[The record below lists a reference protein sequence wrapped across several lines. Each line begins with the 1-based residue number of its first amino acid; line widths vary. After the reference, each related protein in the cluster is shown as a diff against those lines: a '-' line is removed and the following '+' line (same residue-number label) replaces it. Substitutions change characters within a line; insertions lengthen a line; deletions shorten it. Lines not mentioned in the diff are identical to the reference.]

1 MKFRDRMEWIFRI
14 ALLAFILMSVAF
26 LSAIT
31 AMRFAIQGREVVM
44 PNVVGQKMPEAE
56 QMLRGRGIGVQVEDR
71 TYNPVPV
78 DMVLRQSP
86 PPGMKVKVGQS
97 AHVIVSLGP
106 QSATIPPLIDL
117 TLRTARIELL
127 RGGLQTGEVSSAYLG
142 GTGNDVVLQQDPAP
156 GTSNVTSPHVDM
168 LVSLGQRPAAYVMP
182 ELIGQSLNEA
192 ESKLTGIGL
201 KSPKLTLTPL
211 PGGLH
216 GTVLGQTPARG
227 ARLEASTQV
236 ELQIAE

>member
-1 MKFRDRMEWIFRI
+1 
-14 ALLAFILMSVAF
+14 
-26 LSAIT
+26 
-31 AMRFAIQGREVVM
+31 
-44 PNVVGQKMPEAE
+44 VG
-56 QMLRGRGIGVQVEDR
+56 MLVEDR
-71 TYNPVPV
+71 TYSPAAV
-78 DMVLRQSP
+78 DMVIRQTP
-86 PPGMKVKVGQS
+86 PSGMKVKVGQS

-117 TLRTARIELL
+117 SLRAARIELL
-127 RGGLQTGEVSSAYLG
+127 RSGLQAGEVSSAYLAG
-142 GTGNDVVLQQDPAP
+142 SGNEIVLQQDPAP

-168 LVSLGQRPAAYVMP
+168 LVSLGPRAAAYVMP
-182 ELIGQSLNEA
+182 ELVGQSLNEA

-216 GTVLGQTPARG
+216 GTVVGQTPSRG
-227 ARLEASTQV
+227 ARMDASTQV

>member
-44 PNVVGQKMPEAE
+44 PNVVGQKIPEAE
-56 QMLRGRGIGVQVEDR
+56 QMLRGRGVGVQVEDR
-71 TYNPVPV
+71 TYNPAPV
-78 DMVLRQSP
+78 DMVIRQSP

-117 TLRTARIELL
+117 TLRAARIELL
-127 RGGLQTGEVSSAYLG
+127 RGGLQAGEVSSAYLG
-142 GTGNDVVLQQDPAP
+142 GAGNEVVLQQDPAP

-168 LVSLGQRPAAYVMP
+168 LVSLGPRPAAYVMP

>member
-1 MKFRDRMEWIFRI
+1 MKFRERMEWIFRI

-44 PNVVGQKMPEAE
+44 PNVVGRKVLEAQ
-56 QMLRGRGIGVQVEDR
+56 QMLRGRGVGLQVEDR
-71 TYNPVPV
+71 TYNPAVA
-78 DMVLRQSP
+78 DMVIRQTP

-97 AHVIVSLGP
+97 AHVILSLGP
-106 QSATIPPLIDL
+106 QSATIPTLTDL
-117 TLRTARIELL
+117 SLRAARIELL
-127 RGGLQTGEVSSAYLG
+127 RSGLQTGEVSSAYLG
-142 GTGNDVVLQQDPAP
+142 GADNDIVLQQDPAA

-168 LVSLGQRPAAYVMP
+168 LVSLGPRPPAYVMP

-201 KSPKLTLTPL
+201 RSPKLTLTPL

-216 GTVLGQTPARG
+216 GTVVGQTPARG
-227 ARLEASTQV
+227 ARIEAGTQV

>member
-106 QSATIPPLIDL
+106 QSATIPTLIDL

-168 LVSLGQRPAAYVMP
+168 LVSLGPRPAAYVMP

>member
-1 MKFRDRMEWIFRI
+1 MKFRDRLEWIFRI

-26 LSAIT
+26 LSALT

-44 PNVVGQKMPEAE
+44 PNVVGEKTVEA
-56 QMLRGRGIGVQVEDR
+56 QQQLQGRGLGMLIEDR
-71 TYNPVPV
+71 TYTPAGV
-78 DMVLRQSP
+78 DLVIRQTP

-106 QSATIPPLIDL
+106 QKATIPPLDDL
-117 TLRTARIELL
+117 SIRAARIELL
-127 RGGLQTGEVSSAYLG
+127 RSGLQTGEISSAYLP
-142 GTGNDVVLQQDPAP
+142 GTSNDVVLQQDPAP

-168 LVSLGQRPAAYVMP
+168 LVSLGPRPFAYMMP
-182 ELIGQSLNEA
+182 ELVGQSLNEA
-192 ESKLTGIGL
+192 ESKLTGIGM

-216 GTVLGQTPARG
+216 GTVVGQSPARG
-227 ARLEASTQV
+227 ARIDTATQV
-236 ELQIAE
+236 DLQIAE

>member
-56 QMLRGRGIGVQVEDR
+56 QMLRGRGVGVQVEDR
-71 TYNPVPV
+71 TYNPTPV
-78 DMVLRQSP
+78 DMVIRQSP

-117 TLRTARIELL
+117 TLRAARIELL
-127 RGGLQTGEVSSAYLG
+127 RGGLQAGEVSSAYLG
-142 GTGNDVVLQQDPAP
+142 GAGNDVVLQQDPAP

-192 ESKLTGIGL
+192 ESKLTGIVL
-201 KSPKLTLTPL
+201 KSPRLTLTPL

>member
-1 MKFRDRMEWIFRI
+1 MKFRERMEWIFRI

-44 PNVVGQKMPEAE
+44 PNVVGQKVLGAQ
-56 QMLRGRGIGVQVEDR
+56 QMLRGRGVGIQVEDR
-71 TYNPVPV
+71 TYNPALLDTVI
-78 DMVLRQSP
+78 RQTP

-97 AHVIVSLGP
+97 AHVILSLGP
-106 QSATIPPLIDL
+106 QSAIIPTLTDL
-117 TLRTARIELL
+117 SLRAARIELL
-127 RGGLQTGEVSSAYLG
+127 RSGLQAGEVSSAYLG
-142 GTGNDVVLQQDPAP
+142 GTGNDAVLQQDPAG

-168 LVSLGQRPAAYVMP
+168 LVSLGPRPAAYVMP
-182 ELIGQSLNEA
+182 ELVGQSLNEA

-216 GTVLGQTPARG
+216 GTVVGQTPSRG
-227 ARLEASTQV
+227 ARIETSAQV

>member
-106 QSATIPPLIDL
+106 QSATIPTLIDL

-142 GTGNDVVLQQDPAP
+142 GAGNDVVLQQDPAP

-168 LVSLGQRPAAYVMP
+168 LVSLGPRPAAYVMP

>member
-56 QMLRGRGIGVQVEDR
+56 QMLRGRGVGIQVEDR
-71 TYNPVPV
+71 TYNPSPV
-78 DMVLRQSP
+78 DMVIRQTP

-106 QSATIPPLIDL
+106 QSATIPPLTDL
-117 TLRTARIELL
+117 SLRAARIELL
-127 RGGLQTGEVSSAYLG
+127 RGGLQAGEVSSAYLPT
-142 GTGNDVVLQQDPAP
+142 TGNDVVLQQDPAP

-168 LVSLGQRPAAYVMP
+168 LVSLGPRPPAYVMP
-182 ELIGQSLNEA
+182 ELIGVALNEA
-192 ESKLTGIGL
+192 ESK
-201 KSPKLTLTPL
+201 PP
-211 PGGLH
+211 
-216 GTVLGQTPARG
+216 
-227 ARLEASTQV
+227 
-236 ELQIAE
+236 

>member
-142 GTGNDVVLQQDPAP
+142 GAGTDVVLQQDPAP

-168 LVSLGQRPAAYVMP
+168 LVSLGPRPAAYVMP